1 MATVVISQTQ
11 VRKKRPKRRKR
22 PRRKKKPRRK
32 PPTKLE
38 SVSASI
44 LTGKKSSSLPTEKLS
59 LSVHLMA

>member
-1 MATVVISQTQ
+1 MRLL
-11 VRKKRPKRRKR
+11 RKKPKLRN
-22 PRRKKKPRRK
+22 PQLRKKKPRRK

>member
-1 MATVVISQTQ
+1 MRLP
-11 VRKKRPKRRKR
+11 RKKPK
-22 PRRKKKPRRK
+22 KKKPRRK